1 MLTFVVILTAA
12 TAGIANADTVDLAA
26 YRSRLRDARTLL
38 LQARVAADAQRPAL
52 VERVRTTLLQ
62 TTGVRTADGL
72 VIALDDSSLA
82 RRLTATTAAIDA
94 GIADVDQLVA
104 IADRAAN
111 PPFDVAQAN
120 ARLRD
125 VAAAEE
131 TRSGSNDLFAAIGA
145 LLGRLFP
152 SGANLPPGSVELT
165 LTIAGAGLLV
175 VIGAILV
182 RGVRERIRRETMQ
195 PGAHAE
201 AAASAAVQLAAAERA
216 ALSGDPRAAL
226 HAFYRYAI
234 LTLAERRM
242 LRYEP
247 SLTDRELLE
256 RASSLPQVETLR
268 ELISLHDR
276 AWFGLK
282 GATVEEADH
291 ARALAERAVA

>member
-120 ARLRD
+120 ARLRE

-145 LLGRLFP
+145 LLARLFP
-152 SGANLPPGSVELT
+152 SRASLPPGSVELT

-201 AAASAAVQLAAAERA
+201 VAASAAVQLAAAERA
-216 ALSGDPRAAL
+216 ALSGDPRSAL

-256 RASSLPQVETLR
+256 RASSLPQLETLR

>member
-1 MLTFVVILTAA
+1 MA
-12 TAGIANADTVDLAA
+12 TAGIADADTVELAA
-26 YRSRLRDARTLL
+26 YRSRLRDTRALVI
-38 LQARVAADAQRPAL
+38 QARVAADAQRPAL
-52 VERVRTTLLQ
+52 LERARTTLLQ
-62 TTGVRTADGL
+62 TTAVRTADGS
-72 VIALDDSSLA
+72 VIAIDDSRVA
-82 RRLTATTAAIDA
+82 RRLSATAAAIDA
-94 GIADVDQLVA
+94 AVGDVDQLIG

-111 PPFDVAQAN
+111 APFNVAEAN

-125 VAAAEE
+125 LAAVEE
-131 TRSGSNDLFAAIGA
+131 ARSGSNDLFAAIGE
-145 LLGRLFP
+145 LLARLFP
-152 SGANLPPGSVELT
+152 SAGAQLPPGSVEIT

-175 VIGAILV
+175 VILVILV
-182 RGVRERIRRETMQ
+182 RGVRERIRRETVQ

-216 ALSGDPRAAL
+216 ALSGDPRTAL

-234 LTLAERRM
+234 LTLAERRI

-282 GATVEEADH
+282 GATAEEADH
-291 ARALAERAVA
+291 ARALAERALA

>member
-1 MLTFVVILTAA
+1 MA
-12 TAGIANADTVDLAA
+12 TAGIASADTVDLAT
-26 YRSRLRDARTLL
+26 YRSRLRDARTVL
-38 LQARVAADAQRPAL
+38 LQARVVADSQRPAI

-62 TTGVRTADGL
+62 TTAVRTADGSI
-72 VIALDDSSLA
+72 IALDDSRLA
-82 RRLTATTAAIDA
+82 RRLGQTTPAIDS
-94 GIADVDQLVA
+94 GLADIDQLIA
-104 IADRAAN
+104 IADRAAS
-111 PPFDVAQAN
+111 PPFDVARAN
-120 ARLRD
+120 ARLRELA
-125 VAAAEE
+125 VAEE
-131 TRSGSNDLFAAIGA
+131 ARSGSNDLLAAIGA
-145 LLGRLFP
+145 LLARLLP
-152 SGANLPPGSVELT
+152 SANASLPPGSVEVT

-175 VIGAILV
+175 VILAILV
-182 RGVRERIRRETMQ
+182 RGVRERIRRETVP

-201 AAASAAVQLAAAERA
+201 AAASAAVQLATAERA
-216 ALSGDPRAAL
+216 SVSGDPRAAL

-282 GATVEEADH
+282 GATVAEADH
-291 ARALAERAVA
+291 ARDLAERAVA

>member
-1 MLTFVVILTAA
+1 MA
-12 TAGIANADTVDLAA
+12 TAGIANADTVDLAG
-26 YRSRLRDARTLL
+26 YRSRLRDVRTLL
-38 LQARVAADAQRPAL
+38 LQARVAADAQRAAL
-52 VERVRTTLLQ
+52 VERVRTALLQ
-62 TTGVRTADGL
+62 TTAVRTADGSF
-72 VIALDDSSLA
+72 IALDDSRVAL
-82 RRLTATTAAIDA
+82 RLTATTTAIDA
-94 GIADVDQLVA
+94 GVADIDQLIA
-104 IADRAAN
+104 LADRAAN
-111 PPFDVAQAN
+111 PPFNVAQAN
-120 ARLRD
+120 ARLRELA
-125 VAAAEE
+125 VAEE
-131 TRSGSNDLFAAIGA
+131 ARSGSNDLFSAIGA
-145 LLGRLFP
+145 LLARLLP
-152 SGANLPPGSVELT
+152 SGNAGLPPVSVELT

-175 VIGAILV
+175 VVLAILV
-182 RGVRERIRRETMQ
+182 RGVRERIRREVVQ

-201 AAASAAVQLAAAERA
+201 AAASAAVQLASAERA

>member
-1 MLTFVVILTAA
+1 VA

-38 LQARVAADAQRPAL
+38 LQARVATDAQRPAL

-62 TTGVRTADGL
+62 TTGLRTADGS
-72 VIALDDSSLA
+72 VIALDETRTA
-82 RRLTATTAAIDA
+82 RRLATTTAGIDA
-94 GIADVDQLVA
+94 GLADIDQLIA
-104 IADRAAN
+104 ITDRALS

-120 ARLRD
+120 ARLRSF
-125 VAAAEE
+125 AAAEE
-131 TRSGSNDLFAAIGA
+131 TRSGSNDLLSAIGSFLA
-145 LLGRLFP
+145 RLFP
-152 SGANLPPGSVELT
+152 SADARLPPGSIELT
-165 LTIAGAGLLV
+165 LTIAGVALLIV
-175 VIGAILV
+175 VAAILV
-182 RGVRERIRRETMQ
+182 RGVRERIRRETVQ

-201 AAASAAVQLAAAERA
+201 AAASAGAQLAAAERA

-234 LTLAERRM
+234 LTLAERRL

-282 GATVEEADH
+282 GATAEEADH
-291 ARALAERAVA
+291 ARDLADRAVA

>member
-1 MLTFVVILTAA
+1 M
-12 TAGIANADTVDLAA
+12 DLAA

-52 VERVRTTLLQ
+52 IERARTTLLQ
-62 TTGVRTADGL
+62 TTGLRTADGTL
-72 VIALDDSSLA
+72 IALDDSSVA
-82 RRLTATTAAIDA
+82 RRLAATTAAIDA
-94 GIADVDQLVA
+94 GIADVDQLAA

-111 PPFDVAQAN
+111 PPFNVARAN
-120 ARLRD
+120 ALLREA
-125 VAAAEE
+125 AAAEE
-131 TRSGSNDLFAAIGA
+131 TRAESNDLFAALGA
-145 LLGRLFP
+145 LLARLFP
-152 SGANLPPGSVELT
+152 SGNANLPPGSVELT
-165 LTIAGAGLLV
+165 LTIAGAALLV
-175 VIGAILV
+175 VIAAILV
-182 RGVRERIRRETMQ
+182 RGVRERIRRETLQ

>member
-1 MLTFVVILTAA
+1 MLA

-38 LQARVAADAQRPAL
+38 LQARVATDAQRPAL
-52 VERVRTTLLQ
+52 VERVRTALLQ
-62 TTGVRTADGL
+62 TTGVRTADGS
-72 VIALDDSSLA
+72 VIALDETRTA
-82 RRLTATTAAIDA
+82 RRLATTTAGIDA
-94 GIADVDQLVA
+94 GLADVDQLIA
-104 IADRAAN
+104 ITDRAIS
-111 PPFDVAQAN
+111 PPFNVAQAN
-120 ARLRD
+120 ARLQSFA
-125 VAAAEE
+125 VAEE
-131 TRSGSNDLFAAIGA
+131 TRSGSNDLLSAIGSFLA
-145 LLGRLFP
+145 RLFP
-152 SGANLPPGSVELT
+152 SADARLPPGSLELT
-165 LTIAGAGLLV
+165 LTIAGVALLIV
-175 VIGAILV
+175 VAAILV
-182 RGVRERIRRETMQ
+182 RGVRERIRRETVQ

-201 AAASAAVQLAAAERA
+201 AAASAGAQLAAAERA

-234 LTLAERRM
+234 LTLAERRL

-282 GATVEEADH
+282 GATAEEADH
-291 ARALAERAVA
+291 ARDLADRAVA

>member
-1 MLTFVVILTAA
+1 MVA
-12 TAGIANADTVDLAA
+12 TAGITNADTVDLAA

-38 LQARVAADAQRPAL
+38 LQARIATDTQRPAL
-52 VERVRTTLLQ
+52 VERARTVLLQ
-62 TTGVRTADGL
+62 TTAIRTANGT
-72 VIALDDSSLA
+72 VIALDDSQVA
-82 RRLTATTAAIDA
+82 RRLTTSNTALDA
-94 GIADVDQLVA
+94 GVGDIDQLVA

-111 PPFDVAQAN
+111 PPFNVAQAN
-120 ARLRD
+120 ARLAD
-125 VAAAEE
+125 FAVAES
-131 TRSGSNDLFAAIGA
+131 TRSGSNDLFSAIGA
-145 LLGRLFP
+145 LIARLFP
-152 SGANLPPGSVELT
+152 SSDARLPPGTVELT

-175 VIGAILV
+175 VVLAILV
-182 RGVRERIRRETMQ
+182 RGVRERIRRETVQ
-195 PGAHAE
+195 PSAHAE
-201 AAASAAVQLAAAERA
+201 AAASAAVQLAAAQQA
-216 ALSGDPRAAL
+216 AQSGDPRAAL

-256 RASSLPQVETLR
+256 RASSLPQVDTLR

-282 GATVEEADH
+282 GATIEEADH

>member
-1 MLTFVVILTAA
+1 MA

-38 LQARVAADAQRPAL
+38 LQARVAADTQRPAL
-52 VERVRTTLLQ
+52 IERVRTTLLQ
-62 TTGVRTADGL
+62 TTGLRTADGTL
-72 VIALDDSSLA
+72 IALDDSSVA
-82 RRLTATTAAIDA
+82 RRLGATTAAIDA

-111 PPFDVAQAN
+111 PPFNVARAN
-120 ARLRD
+120 ALLREA
-125 VAAAEE
+125 AAAEE
-131 TRSGSNDLFAAIGA
+131 TRAGSNDLFAALGA
-145 LLGRLFP
+145 LLARLFP
-152 SGANLPPGSVELT
+152 SGNANLPPGSVELT
-165 LTIAGAGLLV
+165 LTIAGAALLV
-175 VIGAILV
+175 VIAAILV
-182 RGVRERIRRETMQ
+182 RGVRERIRRETLQ

>member
-1 MLTFVVILTAA
+1 M
-12 TAGIANADTVDLAA
+12 
-26 YRSRLRDARTLL
+26 
-38 LQARVAADAQRPAL
+38 AADAQRPAL
-52 VERVRTTLLQ
+52 IERVRTTLLQ
-62 TTGVRTADGL
+62 TTAVRTANGS
-72 VIALDDSSLA
+72 VIVLDDSRTA
-82 RRLTATTAAIDA
+82 RRLAATTTAIDA
-94 GIADVDQLVA
+94 GVADVDQLIA

-111 PPFDVAQAN
+111 PPFNLAQAD

-125 VAAAEE
+125 LAVAEQA
-131 TRSGSNDLFAAIGA
+131 RSGSNDLFAAIGA
-145 LLGRLFP
+145 LLARLFP
-152 SGANLPPGSVELT
+152 SGDARLPPGSVELT
-165 LTIAGAGLLV
+165 LTIAGIGLLIV
-175 VIGAILV
+175 VLAILV
-182 RGVRERIRRETMQ
+182 RGVRERIRHEIVQ

>member
-1 MLTFVVILTAA
+1 VLTFVVILTAA
-12 TAGIANADTVDLAA
+12 SAGIANADTVDLAA

-152 SGANLPPGSVELT
+152 SGANLPPGSVEVT

>member
-1 MLTFVVILTAA
+1 M
-12 TAGIANADTVDLAA
+12 
-26 YRSRLRDARTLL
+26 
-38 LQARVAADAQRPAL
+38 
-52 VERVRTTLLQ
+52 RTTLLQ
-62 TTGVRTADGL
+62 TTGLRTADGTL
-72 VIALDDSSLA
+72 IALDDSSVA
-82 RRLTATTAAIDA
+82 RRLAATTAAIDA

-111 PPFDVAQAN
+111 PPFNVARAN
-120 ARLRD
+120 ALLREA
-125 VAAAEE
+125 AAAEE
-131 TRSGSNDLFAAIGA
+131 TRAGSNDLFAALGA
-145 LLGRLFP
+145 LLARLFP
-152 SGANLPPGSVELT
+152 SGNANLPPGSVELA
-165 LTIAGAGLLV
+165 LTIAGVALLLV
-175 VIGAILV
+175 IAAILV
-182 RGVRERIRRETMQ
+182 RGVRERIRREALQ

-201 AAASAAVQLAAAERA
+201 AAASAAVQLAAADRA
-216 ALSGDPRAAL
+216 ARSGDPRAAL

-256 RASSLPQVETLR
+256 RASSLPQLETLR

>member
-1 MLTFVVILTAA
+1 
-12 TAGIANADTVDLAA
+12 VDLAA

-52 VERVRTTLLQ
+52 VERVRTTLLR
-62 TTGVRTADGL
+62 TTAVRAADGS
-72 VIALDDSSLA
+72 VIALDDSPLA

-94 GIADVDQLVA
+94 GIADVDQVIA
-104 IADRAAN
+104 IADRAAK
-111 PPFDVAQAN
+111 PPFDVAKAN
-120 ARLRD
+120 ARLREL
-125 VAAAEE
+125 AAAEE
-131 TRSGSNDLFAAIGA
+131 TRSGSNDLFAAVGA
-145 LLGRLFP
+145 LLARLFP
-152 SGANLPPGSVELT
+152 SGNASLPPGSVELT

-175 VIGAILV
+175 VIAAILL
-182 RGVRERIRRETMQ
+182 RGVRERIRRETVQ

-247 SLTDRELLE
+247 SLTDRELLA
-256 RASSLPQVETLR
+256 RASSLPQLETLR

>member
-1 MLTFVVILTAA
+1 LVFLAMLMAA

-26 YRSRLRDARTLL
+26 YRSRLRDARTVLV
-38 LQARVAADAQRPAL
+38 QSRVVADAQRPGL
-52 VERVRTTLLQ
+52 VDRVRAALLLTTA
-62 TTGVRTADGL
+62 VRTADGATI
-72 VIALDDSSLA
+72 VVDDSRVA
-82 RRLTATTAAIDA
+82 RRLAATTAAIDA
-94 GIADVDQLVA
+94 GIADIDQLIG

-125 VAAAEE
+125 LATAEE
-131 TRSGSNDLFAAIGA
+131 ARSGGNELFAAIGA
-145 LLGRLFP
+145 LLARL
-152 SGANLPPGSVELT
+152 LPPGNAALPTGSVELT
-165 LTIAGAGLLV
+165 LTIAGAALLV
-175 VIGAILV
+175 VILAIIV
-182 RGVRERIRRETMQ
+182 RGLRERIRRETVRPATQ
-195 PGAHAE
+195 AE

-234 LTLAERRM
+234 LTLAERRV

-282 GATVEEADH
+282 GATVKDADH
-291 ARALAERAVA
+291 ARVLADRAVA

>member
-1 MLTFVVILTAA
+1 LA
-12 TAGIANADTVDLAA
+12 TAGIANADTVDLAS
-26 YRSRLRDARTLL
+26 YRSRLGDARTLL

-52 VERVRTTLLQ
+52 IERVRTTLLQ
-62 TTGVRTADGL
+62 TTAVRTANGS
-72 VIALDDSSLA
+72 VIVLDDSRTA
-82 RRLTATTAAIDA
+82 RRLAATTTAIDA
-94 GIADVDQLVA
+94 GVADVDQLIA

-111 PPFDVAQAN
+111 PPFNLAEAD

-125 VAAAEE
+125 LAVAEQA
-131 TRSGSNDLFAAIGA
+131 RSGSNDLFAAIGA
-145 LLGRLFP
+145 LLARLFP
-152 SGANLPPGSVELT
+152 SGDARLPPGSVELT
-165 LTIAGAGLLV
+165 LTIAGIGLLIV
-175 VIGAILV
+175 VVAILV
-182 RGVRERIRRETMQ
+182 RGVRERIRREIVQ

>member
-1 MLTFVVILTAA
+1 MA
-12 TAGIANADTVDLAA
+12 TAGLASADTVDLAA

-38 LQARVAADAQRPAL
+38 LQARVAALAQRSPI
-52 VERVRTTLLQ
+52 VERARTTLSQ
-62 TTGVRTADGL
+62 TTAVRTADGAIIVLDESRL
-72 VIALDDSSLA
+72 V
-82 RRLTATTAAIDA
+82 RRLGETTAAIDA
-94 GIADVDQLVA
+94 SVADIDQLIA

-111 PPFDVAQAN
+111 PPFNVAQAN
-120 ARLRD
+120 ARLRQL
-125 VAAAEE
+125 AAAEE
-131 TRSGSNDLFAAIGA
+131 TRSGSNDLFAAIRE
-145 LLGRLFP
+145 LLGRLLP
-152 SGANLPPGSVELT
+152 SPNASLPPGSVELT
-165 LTIAGAGLLV
+165 LSIAGAALLV
-175 VIGAILV
+175 VIVAILV
-182 RGVRERIRRETMQ
+182 RGVRERIRRETVL

-216 ALSGDPRAAL
+216 ALTGDPRAAL

-234 LTLAERRM
+234 LTLAERRV

-282 GATVEEADH
+282 GATVAEADH
-291 ARALAERAVA
+291 ARDLAERAVA

>member
-62 TTGVRTADGL
+62 TTAVRTADGS

-120 ARLRD
+120 ARLRE

-145 LLGRLFP
+145 LLARLFP

-182 RGVRERIRRETMQ
+182 RGVRERIRRETVQ

-256 RASSLPQVETLR
+256 RASSLPQLETLR

>member
-1 MLTFVVILTAA
+1 VLTFVVILTAA

-152 SGANLPPGSVELT
+152 SGANLPPGSVEVT